1 VYARST
7 TIRAHP
13 ESIEAGI
20 AHVRDEVMPA
30 LMGMDGCIGLSMLVD
45 RLSGHCIATTSW
57 QSKEAMTASAEQV
70 RPIREHVGEV
80 LGGRPQV
87 DEWEIAVMH
96 RDHPSGPGACVR
108 ATWVRTTPDQVDRGI
123 DVYKMGILPTLQE
136 FEGFCSAS
144 LMVDRNEGYA
154 VSSVTFDSR
163 EAMERSRDKGEELR
177 ERGAREAG
185 FELVEVGE
193 FELALAHLRVPE
205 MA

>member
-1 VYARST
+1 MHARST

-30 LMGMDGCIGLSMLVD
+30 VLGMDGCVGMSMLVD
-45 RLSGHCIATTSW
+45 RLSGRCIVTTAW
-57 QSKEAMTASAEQV
+57 QSMEAMTATAEAV
-70 RPIREHVGEV
+70 RPARERAAEM

-96 RDHPSGPGACVR
+96 RDHTSAPGACVR
-108 ATWVRTTPDQVDRGI
+108 ATWTRLQPDQVDRGI
-123 DVYKMGILPTLQE
+123 DVYRMGILPAVQE
-136 FEGFCSAS
+136 LDGFCSAS
-144 LMVDRNEGYA
+144 LMIDRTEGYG
-154 VSSVTFDSR
+154 VSSVTFDSQ
-163 EAMERSRDKGEELR
+163 EAMERSRVRGEELR

-185 FELVEVGE
+185 IEIVEVGE